1 MKKSTN
7 DNKITFKHILF
18 VTLFWGIVI
27 AVFALLSYYLMR
39 VDITAS
45 ITRIIGA

>member
-1 MKKSTN
+1 MRKSTN
-7 DNKITFKHILF
+7 GDRITVKHILLIA
-18 VTLFWGIVI
+18 LFWGIVI
-27 AVFALLSYYLMR
+27 AVFALLSYFLTR